1 MAIINRLSRLF
12 RADFHA
18 VLDRIEEP
26 EQMLRQAVRE
36 MDNEVAQMQR
46 YIEQQQRTQAALETR
61 KRELGARVETA
72 DRELDLCF
80 ANDKPELA
88 RALVRQKLEAD
99 RLITHVDGKLA
110 TLADDIARN
119 KARLDEQR
127 ATLESI
133 RQKADVFAGE
143 SVTDEPAVDVVGA
156 TRDFSITDADV
167 DIAML
172 REQQLRGAS

>member
-26 EQMLRQAVRE
+26 EQMLRQAVRD
-36 MDNEVAQMQR
+36 MDDEVLQMQR
-46 YIEQQQRTQAALETR
+46 HIEQLQRTQASLETR

-88 RALVRQKLEAD
+88 RALVRQKLEAE
-99 RLITHVDGKLA
+99 RLIAHLDGKLA
-110 TLADDIARN
+110 TLAGELEHDT
-119 KARLDEQR
+119 ARLDERR
-127 ATLESI
+127 AILESI

-143 SVTDEPAVDVVGA
+143 SATEEPAIDVVGV

>member
-26 EQMLRQAVRE
+26 EQMLRQAVRD
-36 MDNEVAQMQR
+36 MDDEVVQMQR
-46 YIEQQQRTQAALETR
+46 HIEQQQRSTASLETR
-61 KRELGARVETA
+61 KRELDARVETA

-88 RALVRQKLEAD
+88 RALVRQKLEAE
-99 RLITHVDGKLA
+99 RLIAHLDGKLA
-110 TLADDIARN
+110 TLADDLQHDN
-119 KARLDEQR
+119 ARLDERR
-127 ATLESI
+127 AILESI

-143 SVTDEPAVDVVGA
+143 SATEEPAIEVVGV
-156 TRDFSITDADV
+156 TRDFTITDADV